1 MTGSPRPGIR
11 AAFILLACALFLSGA
26 ATNSSAQVSAAGGWS
41 TTTETYPPPHANRKK
56 TVFSGL
62 EANPQPDGTLLIKLL
77 KIETFHENG
86 DGEMVFEAP
95 DCVLD
100 QRTHAAGSPGPLQ
113 IHSADGKL
121 RISGTGFLWRQAATN
136 SSLTISN
143 NIETFLQR
151 ELLAQSTAAGIATTN
166 SMAILPPGASQPVH
180 IRSDEFF
187 FD

>member
-1 MTGSPRPGIR
+1 MTDSPRAGLR
-11 AAFILLACALFLSGA
+11 VAFALLACALCLWPDA
-26 ATNSSAQVSAAGGWS
+26 ATNLSAQVSAAGGWS

-113 IHSADGKL
+113 IPSADCKL
-121 RISGTGFLWRQAATN
+121 RISVTGFLWRQAADK
-136 SSLTISN
+136 SRL
-143 NIETFLQR
+143 
-151 ELLAQSTAAGIATTN
+151 
-166 SMAILPPGASQPVH
+166 
-180 IRSDEFF
+180 
-187 FD
+187 